1 MRWSF
6 RLKMMTVLL
15 LAIAVGACGTGAP
28 STVGSK
34 SPPFKPSSDARKDLG
49 DSLRKLST
57 AFPYRLTETT
67 TTSSAGQS
75 DAQQTRVVEFAAAD
89 RFHVK
94 LSGGQGEDL
103 EMITI
108 GDKGYTK
115 ENGKWSE
122 EPANSRRPTKS
133 ELEKDL
139 ADAIKDVSLVG
150 PEKVNGI
157 ECFAYNY
164 TIQFDAV
171 KGSGKTWLRASDGLP
186 LQSDSE
192 FKAETY
198 ESKSHVIYEYNA
210 DVKIEPPK

>member
-6 RLKMMTVLL
+6 GFNVIIVLL
-15 LAIAVGACGTGAP
+15 MALTIGACRSGAP

-115 ENGKWSE
+115 ENGKW
-122 EPANSRRPTKS
+122 P
-133 ELEKDL
+133 ELPSNNDWKIIPFCDW
-139 ADAIKDVSLVG
+139 
-150 PEKVNGI
+150 
-157 ECFAYNY
+157 
-164 TIQFDAV
+164 Q
-171 KGSGKTWLRASDGLP
+171 AS
-186 LQSDSE
+186 
-192 FKAETY
+192 
-198 ESKSHVIYEYNA
+198 
-210 DVKIEPPK
+210 